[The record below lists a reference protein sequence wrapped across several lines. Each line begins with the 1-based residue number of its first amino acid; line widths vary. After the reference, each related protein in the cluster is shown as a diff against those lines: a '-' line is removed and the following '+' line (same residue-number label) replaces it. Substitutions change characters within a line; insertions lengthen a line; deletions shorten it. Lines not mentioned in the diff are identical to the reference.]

1 MPAPIAD
8 TSKSDVHDEK
18 GSFPLY
24 RGTKRVN
31 SGQERLIY
39 ELIQDGKK
47 QTRERRKN
55 LPALVALCRKAARQ
69 IQQES

>member
-47 QTRERRKN
+47 ANQRKKKK
-55 LPALVALCRKAARQ
+55 PAGAGGTVP
-69 IQQES
+69 